1 MTDPRHDTQPSDP
14 AARRDDGAGDL
25 WGWIAGAT
33 VLALIAVIL
42 IAGWTHRYAHRGHT
56 ARHHRRSATAQVP
69 KAPLANAP
77 HPSTIGAAP
86 STSAP
91 VQH

>member
-42 IAGWTHRYAHRGHT
+42 IAGWTTDTHIAGTHPATTGG
-56 ARHHRRSATAQVP
+56 ATAQVP

-77 HPSTIGAAP
+77 RPSTTGAAP
-86 STSAP
+86 SSSAP